1 MIYPKGYTVGYQSS
15 EDFTLIKIIRR
26 VEDPFSGYY
35 VIWEDD
41 DKESYLSEEFVINC
55 DKIYSDKVRQVKLER
70 ILQ

>member
-1 MIYPKGYTVGYQSS
+1 VIYPEGYTVGYQSS
-15 EDFTLIKIIRR
+15 EDFTLIKIVRR
-26 VEDPFSGYY
+26 VEEPFRGYY

-41 DKESYLSEEFVINC
+41 DKESCLSEEFVVNC